1 MPKMTIDE
9 IKASVAA
16 EIDRRSDDLIDIA
29 KSLKRRRNADFSRL
43 KSLLPELERL
53 NNMIGMKRTR
63 DNVYITVQ

>member
-29 KSLKRRRNADFSRL
+29 KHILAN
-43 KSLLPELERL
+43 PEPGFR
-53 NNMIGMKRTR
+53 
-63 DNVYITVQ
+63 